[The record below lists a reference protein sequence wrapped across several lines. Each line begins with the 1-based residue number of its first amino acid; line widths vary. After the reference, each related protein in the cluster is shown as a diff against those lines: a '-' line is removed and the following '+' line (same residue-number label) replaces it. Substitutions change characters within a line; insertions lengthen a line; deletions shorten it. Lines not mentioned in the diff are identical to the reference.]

1 MESLLVLLVIRV
13 LVGVVQVHRPMPLV
27 NFLCSLEGLE
37 DVEDVLDAVR
47 LDSQKLELL
56 LVSHT
61 QLSDEIIHLLLLCQL
76 KEDPVSVCSLSEA
89 IQKLG
94 LLSLF
99 PYKSFKL
106 SSDFFFIDFIDP
118 FDKAVEN
125 SSQRTAWTSSDDLPI
140 DHLPFL
146 GR

>member
-1 MESLLVLLVIRV
+1 MRSPLPLESLLVLLVIRV

-99 PYKSFKL
+99 PCTSL
-106 SSDFFFIDFIDP
+106 SNCRAI
-118 FDKAVEN
+118 
-125 SSQRTAWTSSDDLPI
+125 SSSSTSSILSI
-140 DHLPFL
+140 RLWRTLASEQL
-146 GR
+146 GRLVTIFQ